1 MCFGWRSLGEQAG
14 RAIGIHTIF
23 ILMSRIY
30 VSTIELFVVFSV
42 GFWTFRYL
50 WNGTSHLDL
59 LLTSQRWCVTSASPL
74 QMFLSPV
81 GVSNGPGCLCAVGTT
96 NCTKLLDLVPANSTR
111 QKGPQVGFLLLRA
124 SRQLCSH
131 TATGESRNKGQ
142 EGSALAVQTALYTC
156 SVICSSFHLFP
167 VSSTGADANMD
178 HAENCVF

>member
-1 MCFGWRSLGEQAG
+1 MCFGWRNLGEQAG
-14 RAIGIHTIF
+14 RAIRIHTIF
-23 ILMSRIY
+23 ILMFRIY
-30 VSTIELFVVFSV
+30 VSTIELFVGFSV

-74 QMFLSPV
+74 QMFLSPM

-131 TATGESRNKGQ
+131 TATGESRKKGQ